1 MEFKLPNDVKHLCEA
16 LWVLHVSMRPLSF
29 SEPLMKMCVCTL
41 SFYQHLFGAHKY
53 WVSWFQINKCS
64 AFCLFVFFFFFPTSV
79 NQRLS
84 PGGFAS
90 TGRSSVAFPRGSSAL
105 VGCFYLPPDCMSPG
119 AELPCGGCQHTQSE
133 SNAGVD
139 GWDEKTKHII
149 VLLAPNS
156 NLQRKLVSIPVFPF
170 DLELYR
176 FAAVHYR

>member
-1 MEFKLPNDVKHLCEA
+1 MGTACVHAAAFI
-16 LWVLHVSMRPLSF
+16 LWAPHENV
-29 SEPLMKMCVCTL
+29 CVHTQL
-41 SFYQHLFGAHKY
+41 LLAPIGAHKY

-139 GWDEKTKHII
+139 GWDEKTKRII

-156 NLQRKLVSIPVFPF
+156 NLQRKLVSIPIFT
-170 DLELYR
+170 LT
-176 FAAVHYR
+176 